1 MDKWYNPEGHLKGTK
16 KSRVGE
22 WHKNKSMEA
31 RRKAAI
37 NSKKGNYL
45 SAARSL
51 QALANV
57 TKDSATKRAAQ
68 ADAKYFYKKH
78 KETGK

>member
-1 MDKWYNPEGHLKGTK
+1 MTKWYNPEGHLKGTK

-45 SAARSL
+45 SAARALGS
-51 QALANV
+51 LANV
-57 TKDSATKRAAQ
+57 TKDAKTARLAR

-78 KETGK
+78 KETGR